1 MGNGCS
7 SDCVNGLAQLPQ
19 ELSDSELEL
28 DLCDSDNFL
37 RKTLRRNNT
46 PTYLNQ
52 INDLSTL
59 YSKTKEELESHK
71 LNNVYLKKELQD
83 KNNENKALLNVIK
96 SISLEQS

>member
-1 MGNGCS
+1 MGTSCS

-19 ELSDSELEL
+19 ELSDSDL
-28 DLCDSDNFL
+28 DLGDSDNLL

-46 PTYLNQ
+46 STYLNQ

-59 YSKTKEELESHK
+59 YSKTKEELESLK

-83 KNNENKALLNVIK
+83 NNENKALLNVIK